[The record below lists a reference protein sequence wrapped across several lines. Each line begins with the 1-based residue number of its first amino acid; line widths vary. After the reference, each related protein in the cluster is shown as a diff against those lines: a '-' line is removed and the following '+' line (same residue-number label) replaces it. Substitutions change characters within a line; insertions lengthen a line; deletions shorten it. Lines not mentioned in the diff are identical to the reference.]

1 MLSKLLS
8 SAAVWTGLGL
18 ASGLFYR
25 EFTRQSGFTGITQ
38 LSVAHTHAFAL
49 GTTILLVVL
58 ALTRAFSLDGDRRLR
73 LFLLFWNGGL
83 ALTFGMM
90 LVKGSLQVL
99 GVPFATSPMLAG
111 ISGLGHMILAGTFVL
126 LFLILRRAL
135 RADAVAPAA
144 AAPAA
149 SGLKAG

>member
-1 MLSKLLS
+1 MFSKLFT

-25 EFTRQSGFTGITQ
+25 EFTRQTGFTGATQ
-38 LSVAHTHAFAL
+38 LSVAHTHALAL

-58 ALTRAFSLDGDRRLR
+58 ALTKVFSLDDDRRMR
-73 LFLLFWNGGL
+73 LFLTFWNTGL

-99 GVPFATSPMLAG
+99 GVAFSTSPMIAG
-111 ISGLGHMILAGTFVL
+111 ISGLGHMTLTGTFVL
-126 LFLILRRAL
+126 FFLILRRAL
-135 RADAVAPAA
+135 TADMTPV
-144 AAPAA
+144 
-149 SGLKAG
+149 SSRVEVG

>member
-1 MLSKLLS
+1 MTRIRGLIGVSL
-8 SAAVWTGLGL
+8 AV
-18 ASGLFYR
+18 
-25 EFTRQSGFTGITQ
+25 
-38 LSVAHTHAFAL
+38 
-49 GTTILLVVL
+49 
-58 ALTRAFSLDGDRRLR
+58 
-73 LFLLFWNGGL
+73 FLLL
-83 ALTFGMM
+83 
-90 LVKGSLQVL
+90 L

-135 RADAVAPAA
+135 RADAVAPVA